1 MKFRRWRHLSRIQA
15 VSSLPPVVSEAGKKS
30 GPEAPAS
37 GSVAELGRE
46 EKRILRSLT
55 GPECELPYPRRPL
68 LMANGVTVEEYVI
81 PESDRQKVLEELFI
95 FTPLPGLDD
104 EMYDLH
110 ENATFQVREY
120 RVTREGSNNY
130 LVSPYYPRSGGTVLD
145 WVSEAGG
152 NGLDGMFAQIRKVR

>member
-1 MKFRRWRHLSRIQA
+1 M
-15 VSSLPPVVSEAGKKS
+15 
-30 GPEAPAS
+30 
-37 GSVAELGRE
+37 AELGGE

-55 GPECELPYPRRPL
+55 GPEGELPYPRRPL
-68 LMANGVTVEEYVI
+68 LMSNGVTVEEYVI
-81 PESDRQKVLEELFI
+81 PDSDRRKVLEELFI
-95 FTPLPGLDD
+95 FTPVPGLDE

-145 WVSEAGG
+145 WVSWADGYG
-152 NGLDGMFAQIRKVR
+152 PGGMFAQIRKVR

>member
-1 MKFRRWRHLSRIQA
+1 MAATAASAAAGKSGSEA
-15 VSSLPPVVSEAGKKS
+15 VSG
-30 GPEAPAS
+30 
-37 GSVAELGRE
+37 E

-55 GPECELPYPRRPL
+55 GPEGELAYLRRPL

-81 PESDRQKVLEELFI
+81 PDSDRQKVLEELYI
-95 FTPLPGLDD
+95 FTPMPSLDD

-110 ENATFQVREY
+110 ENAVFQVRDY

-152 NGLDGMFAQIRKVR
+152 YGLDGMFAQIRKVR

>member
-1 MKFRRWRHLSRIQA
+1 MKSRRWRHVSRSRV
-15 VSSLPPVVSEAGKKS
+15 VSSLSAAASAASQS
-30 GPEAPAS
+30 GPEAAS
-37 GSVAELGRE
+37 VGPVAELGGE

-55 GPECELPYPRRPL
+55 GPEGELPYPRRPL

-95 FTPLPGLDD
+95 FIPVPSLDD

-120 RVTREGSNNY
+120 RVTREGNNNY

-145 WVSEAGG
+145 WVSGAEGY
-152 NGLDGMFAQIRKVR
+152 GLGGMFTQIRKVR